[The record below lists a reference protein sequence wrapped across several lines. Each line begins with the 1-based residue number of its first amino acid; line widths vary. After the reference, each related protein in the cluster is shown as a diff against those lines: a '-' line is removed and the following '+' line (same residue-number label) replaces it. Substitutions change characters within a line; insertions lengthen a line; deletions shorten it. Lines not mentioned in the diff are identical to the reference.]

1 VARIGADCAAAPVQ
15 LAAVSVYGC
24 NDLPSD
30 AEALRVTV
38 LDAFDRQRQVDLAE
52 RLVARHHSS
61 ITHRRWRARCA
72 PQSCTEVF
80 GLTDVFGLEVPAPH
94 LRPATSAAAPRF
106 HPGEGRGMLPIGALP
121 GSSCEMKALAH
132 RGEVLAAT
140 LLLLAPAMWNG
151 FPFLQFDSGGYLARW
166 FEGYLEPSRSTVYGL
181 FAVAGWRLDF
191 WPEMLL
197 QAAAAVWIISL
208 VLRAHGLRDR
218 PLTLLG
224 TVAVLAATTSLPWI
238 AGIVLT
244 DVFAGTAVLAL
255 YLLLFAPAALS
266 RRETAGLVLLV
277 GFSAATHSATL
288 AVLMAIVAAAGL
300 ARLYRRDLLPL
311 AALGRGAGALVL
323 GVAMLLGANFALSGQ
338 LAWTPGGYGIV
349 FARMMEDGIVA
360 RYLDDHCPDPRLR
373 LCPYRHKLPRTAD
386 EFLWKDGPFSE
397 LGGFAGLGD
406 EMRTVVLESLAE
418 YPGEQIET
426 AIAASAKQLVRV
438 KSGEGVV
445 TTLFHTYGIIERY
458 MPTAAPAMRAARQQH
473 GEVSFHFLNEMQ
485 VPLALISMLLL
496 PVIVL
501 AGRGEYGDLRLLA
514 ATVIVAMLA
523 NAVVCGVMSNPHD
536 RYGARLAW
544 IATFAVALVPMRY
557 AVTQPSKTGARA
569 EA

>member
-1 VARIGADCAAAPVQ
+1 M
-15 LAAVSVYGC
+15 
-24 NDLPSD
+24 
-30 AEALRVTV
+30 
-38 LDAFDRQRQVDLAE
+38 F
-52 RLVARHHSS
+52 
-61 ITHRRWRARCA
+61 
-72 PQSCTEVF
+72 
-80 GLTDVFGLEVPAPH
+80 
-94 LRPATSAAAPRF
+94 
-106 HPGEGRGMLPIGALP
+106 PIGALP

-132 RGEVLAAT
+132 RGEGLAAT
-140 LLLLAPAMWNG
+140 LLLLVPAMWNG

-166 FEGYLEPSRSTVYGL
+166 FEGYLVPSRSTVYGL

-208 VLRAHGLRDR
+208 VLRVRGLRDR
-218 PLTLLG
+218 PLALLG
-224 TVAVLAATTSLPWI
+224 TVAALAATTSLPWI

-244 DVFAGTAVLAL
+244 DIFAGTAVLAL

-266 RRETAGLVLLV
+266 RRETAALVLLV

-300 ARLYRRDLLPL
+300 ARIYRRDLLPL
-311 AALGRGAGALVL
+311 VALGRGAAALAL
-323 GVAMLLGANFALSGQ
+323 GVAMLLGTNFALSGQ

-360 RYLDDHCPDPRLR
+360 RYLDDHCLDPRLR

-397 LGGFAGLGD
+397 LGGFAGLGE
-406 EMRTVVLESLAE
+406 EMRTIVLESLAE

-438 KSGEGVV
+438 KNGEGVV

-458 MPTAAPAMRAARQQH
+458 MPTAVPAMRAARQQH

-485 VPLALISMLLL
+485 VPVAN
-496 PVIVL
+496 
-501 AGRGEYGDLRLLA
+501 
-514 ATVIVAMLA
+514 TVICGCSPPRSSSRCSPTPSCAASCRTPMIAMA
-523 NAVVCGVMSNPHD
+523 PGSPGSPPSPSRWCPCVM
-536 RYGARLAW
+536 R
-544 IATFAVALVPMRY
+544 
-557 AVTQPSKTGARA
+557 
-569 EA
+569 

>member
-1 VARIGADCAAAPVQ
+1 
-15 LAAVSVYGC
+15 
-24 NDLPSD
+24 
-30 AEALRVTV
+30 
-38 LDAFDRQRQVDLAE
+38 
-52 RLVARHHSS
+52 
-61 ITHRRWRARCA
+61 
-72 PQSCTEVF
+72 
-80 GLTDVFGLEVPAPH
+80 
-94 LRPATSAAAPRF
+94 
-106 HPGEGRGMLPIGALP
+106 
-121 GSSCEMKALAH
+121 MKALAH
-132 RGEVLAAT
+132 RGEALAAT

-151 FPFLQFDSGGYLARW
+151 FPFLQYDSGGYLARW
-166 FEGYLEPSRSTVYGL
+166 FEGYLVPSRSTVYGL
-181 FAVAGWRLDF
+181 FAVAGWPLDF
-191 WPEMLL
+191 WPVMLL

-208 VLRAHGLRDR
+208 VLRVRGLGGR
-218 PLTLLG
+218 PLALLG

-244 DVFAGTAVLAL
+244 DIFAGTAVLAL

-277 GFSAATHSATL
+277 GFAAATHSATL

-300 ARLYRRDLLPL
+300 ARLFLRDLLPL

-323 GVAMLLGANFALSGQ
+323 GVTMLLGANFALSGQ

-360 RYLDDHCPDPRLR
+360 RYLQDHCPNPKLR
-373 LCPYRHKLPRTAD
+373 LCPYRSKLPRTAD
-386 EFLWKDGPFSE
+386 EFLWSDGPFNE
-397 LGGFAGLGD
+397 LGRFAGLGD

-418 YPGEQIET
+418 YPAAQVET
-426 AIAASAKQLVRV
+426 AIAASAEQLVKV
-438 KSGEGVV
+438 ASGEGVV
-445 TTLFHTYGIIERY
+445 TPIWHTYGIIERY
-458 MPTAAPAMRAARQQH
+458 MPAVVPAMRAARQQH
-473 GEVSFHFLNEMQ
+473 GEVSFRALNKVQ
-485 VPLALISMLLL
+485 VPVALISMLLL

-514 ATVIVAMLA
+514 ATVIVALLA
-523 NAVVCGVMSNPHD
+523 NAVVCGVLSNPHD

-557 AVTQPSKTGARA
+557 AVTRPWKTATA

>member
-1 VARIGADCAAAPVQ
+1 
-15 LAAVSVYGC
+15 
-24 NDLPSD
+24 
-30 AEALRVTV
+30 
-38 LDAFDRQRQVDLAE
+38 
-52 RLVARHHSS
+52 
-61 ITHRRWRARCA
+61 
-72 PQSCTEVF
+72 
-80 GLTDVFGLEVPAPH
+80 
-94 LRPATSAAAPRF
+94 
-106 HPGEGRGMLPIGALP
+106 
-121 GSSCEMKALAH
+121 MKALAY

-140 LLLLAPAMWNG
+140 LLLLVPAMWNG

-166 FEGYLEPSRSTVYGL
+166 FEGYLVPSRSTVYGL

-208 VLRAHGLRDR
+208 VLRVRGLRDR
-218 PLTLLG
+218 PLALLG
-224 TVAVLAATTSLPWI
+224 TVAALAATTSLPWI

-244 DVFAGTAVLAL
+244 DIFAGTAVLAL

-266 RRETAGLVLLV
+266 RRETAALVLLV

-300 ARLYRRDLLPL
+300 ARIYRRDLLPL
-311 AALGRGAGALVL
+311 VALGRGAAALAL
-323 GVAMLLGANFALSGQ
+323 GVAMLLGTNFALSGQ

-360 RYLDDHCPDPRLR
+360 RYLDDHCLDPRLR

-397 LGGFAGLGD
+397 LGGFAGLGE
-406 EMRTVVLESLAE
+406 EMRTIVLESLAE

-438 KSGEGVV
+438 KNGEGVV

-458 MPTAAPAMRAARQQH
+458 MPTAVPAMRAARQQH

-485 VPLALISMLLL
+485 VPVALISMLLL

-514 ATVIVAMLA
+514 ATVIVALLA

-557 AVTQPSKTGARA
+557 AVTRPWKTAAAA